1 MKLKILLILS
11 SIIIIAS
18 CNSPAQISIESIPTF
33 TPSPE
38 PQMTSPPPPTP
49 PKNLEDLIAF
59 VGHNEQTTSIGLMT
73 SDGQDVR
80 YLTDAAGNELL
91 PKWSP
96 DGQYLA
102 YLSDRQVSLDKHNQ
116 QFYNLWLLSTSDE
129 KPSRLTEEGQVDN
142 YLTGFAWSPNSDKI
156 IYGTST
162 VGVKVVDLIGL
173 STYTL
178 GRYFDSLFAWS
189 VKDELAISDSYIH
202 PQAVFSLAILN
213 SDYIPILPPE
223 ENFRAGGHY
232 PLNTAT
238 SLAWSP
244 DGEQLAIG
252 SYAAGRGDSD
262 LTIVSIVGNKVVR
275 QASLVERF
283 SLIKQNQVTD
293 VVWSPDGTMIA
304 FSFIA
309 ENDFKRKDD
318 DIERIYVTNS
328 ELTELS
334 ALTPEDMRC
343 NKPQWSPDNT
353 RLVFACLGEGEGN
366 SDIWVVNKDDSNLKQ
381 LTNTPTYEG
390 EPAWHPGP

>member
-1 MKLKILLILS
+1 MFRHIYWKLILGLILVSLITIS
-11 SIIIIAS
+11 SCINFAD
-18 CNSPAQISIESIPTF
+18 QES
-33 TPSPE
+33 
-38 PQMTSPPPPTP
+38 Q
-49 PKNLEDLIAF
+49 KDLIAF
-59 VGHNEQTTSIGLMT
+59 VGRNEQTTSIGLMT
-73 SDGQDVR
+73 SGGQNVR

-96 DGQYLA
+96 DGQYIA
-102 YLSDRQVSLDKHNQ
+102 YLSDRQVPLDEHNWQ
-116 QFYNLWLLSTSDE
+116 YYDLWLFDLSDE
-129 KPSRLTEEGQVDN
+129 QPTRLTQVGQVDN
-142 YLTGFAWSPNSDKI
+142 YLTGFTWSPTSDKI
-156 IYGTST
+156 MYNVST
-162 VGVKVVDLIGL
+162 FGVNIIDLENL
-173 STYTL
+173 LTDTL
-178 GRYFDSLFAWS
+178 GEHFNAPFAWS
-189 VKDELAISDSYIH
+189 VKDELALADHYIH

-213 SDYIPILPPE
+213 SDYIPVLPPK

-262 LTIVSIVGNKVVR
+262 LTIVSIVGNEVIR

-283 SLIKQNQVTD
+283 SLIKWNQVTD
-293 VVWSPDGTMIA
+293 VAWSPDGTMIA

-318 DIERIYVTNS
+318 DIEQIYMTNS

-343 NKPQWSPDNT
+343 NYPQWSPDST
-353 RLVFACLGEGEGN
+353 RLVFACQGEGEGN
-366 SDIWVVNKDDSNLKQ
+366 SDIWVVNKDGSGLRQ

-390 EPAWHPGP
+390 EPMWQPRP